1 MTLED
6 SLKALKAAFT
16 SKSAEAEAF
25 AKEMSEMK
33 TKNDTLAAEYAATV
47 EKLEASAAVIS
58 ERDSAIAKVGE
69 LTKAL
74 AASEGLK
81 KEAVSQIESVGKKS
95 ASIAASVGVSPVEV
109 SPAEAV
115 AAKTPDEVWT
125 EYCAMKDP
133 AAKLA
138 FYNKNRAAIVS
149 HLGIK

>member
-25 AKEMSEMK
+25 AKEMSELK
-33 TKNDTLAAEYAATV
+33 TKNDTLAAEYAAAV

-58 ERDSAIAKVGE
+58 ERDAAIAKVEE

-74 AASEGLK
+74 ASAEDLK
-81 KEAVSQIESVGKKS
+81 KQAVTQIESVGKKA
-95 ASIAASVGVSPVEV
+95 ASIAASVGVAPVEV
-109 SPAEAV
+109 NPADAVSAKSPE
-115 AAKTPDEVWT
+115 EVWT
-125 EYCAMKDP
+125 EYCGMKDP

-138 FYNKNRAAIVS
+138 FYNKNRASIVA